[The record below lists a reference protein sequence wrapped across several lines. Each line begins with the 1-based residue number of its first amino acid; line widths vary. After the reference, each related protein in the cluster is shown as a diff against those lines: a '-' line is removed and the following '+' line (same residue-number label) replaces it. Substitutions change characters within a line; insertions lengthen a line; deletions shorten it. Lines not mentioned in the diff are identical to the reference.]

1 MPMPTVE
8 IHAKKVHAHAD
19 TSRNPH
25 VHESCNSEGIKK
37 LHEHEVGEL
46 EPRTTDGMMA
56 DIRRLNPAIS
66 DDHFGQWRE
75 RIEREDAALVN
86 GIIRQAFL
94 QRRQIKII
102 GGWMNA
108 CYLKGIKKKE
118 EENV

>member
-1 MPMPTVE
+1 M
-8 IHAKKVHAHAD
+8 
-19 TSRNPH
+19 
-25 VHESCNSEGIKK
+25 
-37 LHEHEVGEL
+37 
-46 EPRTTDGMMA
+46 EPRTTESMLA

-94 QRRQIKII
+94 QRRQIKNI